1 MTTRG
6 SSVGRGAL
14 LTGLGR
20 GKEFLCFS
28 MHALDD

>member
-1 MTTRG
+1 MITRG

-20 GKEFLCFS
+20 GEEFLDFS
-28 MHALDD
+28 RHTLDD